1 MKRKNKILKMVS
13 AAIFLAIACALPE
26 LTMRIPEIG
35 SMLCPM
41 HIPILLCGF
50 ICGWKWGCGVGFVAP
65 LLRSLMT
72 GGVAP
77 VFFPM
82 ALCMAFE
89 LATYGAI
96 SGFMHR
102 LLPRKKPYAYCSL
115 LTAMI
120 AGRLIWGMAMFICL
134 GIGGTDFTFFA
145 FIAGAFINAIPGI
158 IIQIVLVP
166 ITVILLDNSKIL
178 SLRD

>member
-1 MKRKNKILKMVS
+1 MKRKNKILKMVLS
-13 AAIFLAIACALPE
+13 ALFLAIACALPE
-26 LTMRIPEIG
+26 LTMRIPELG

-50 ICGWKWGCGVGFVAP
+50 ICGWKWGGGVGIVAP

-72 GGVAP
+72 GGAAP

-82 ALCMAFE
+82 AICMAFE
-89 LATYGAI
+89 LAAYGAV
-96 SGFMHR
+96 SGLMHR
-102 LLPRKKPYAYCSL
+102 LLPRKKPYVYCSL

-120 AGRLIWGMAMFICL
+120 AGRLIWGMSMFICL
-134 GIGGTDFTFFA
+134 GLSGTNFTFSA
-145 FIAGAFINAIPGI
+145 FLAGAFINAIPGI

-178 SLRD
+178 SLRE